1 MLLLPNIPAPSFAGL
16 ENAIVSS
23 LCGLTGIVCAFLSVC
38 AVMYLVG
45 RLQNERLK
53 RWDEYL
59 VIIAPHFFLGTA
71 LILARVRL
79 PFYAMG
85 AQWVGIVALFALI
98 VAGWRRAP
106 RRFVGLFS
114 PSRLVGLGTCVALL
128 WVAALFSMLHSHL
141 ALEEC
146 LEWAALTPPNVS
158 LIVFL
163 SWLSLIPAW
172 RGKVKGIENAPR
184 HEGVWRS
191 SGDGFVLDVGDETYR
206 VELAGAHHKEKN
218 VSLGKTCVV
227 FGAPSAQGGG
237 PFREMGTLVA
247 SHVVAGTWEEYRQSL
262 LDGLHCVHIVSL
274 VVLWGLAFSA
284 LELML
289 VASS

>member
-1 MLLLPNIPAPSFAGL
+1 MLLLPNILAPSFAGL
-16 ENAIVSS
+16 GHLIVSS
-23 LCGLTGIVCAFLSVC
+23 LCGLIGVICAFLSVC

-85 AQWVGIVALFALI
+85 AQWVGIVSLFALI

-128 WVAALFSMLHSHL
+128 WVGALFSMLQSHRS
-141 ALEEC
+141 LEEG
-146 LEWAALTPPNVS
+146 LEQAALTSPNVS

-163 SWLSLIPAW
+163 FWLSLIPAW
-172 RGKVKGIENAPR
+172 RAKVKGIENTPR

-191 SGDGFVLDVGDETYR
+191 SGDGFVLDVGDETHR
-206 VELAGAHHKEKN
+206 VELARAHHKEKD

-227 FGAPSAQGGG
+227 FGPPSAQGAG

-262 LDGLHCVHIVSL
+262 RDGLHCVHIVA
-274 VVLWGLAFSA
+274 VVALWGLGFSA
-284 LELML
+284 LELVL
-289 VASS
+289 TTF